1 MWDMSLW
8 GAKLLPCLHLTLLH
22 PGVVVIFVLRPLH
35 KTCNAFQA
43 TALECFRWLAVPSI
57 TLISSLVRLS
67 PRMFRMLDEV
77 GTWPE
82 TKFIT
87 CTRSLPGVEN
97 TSPDIYCFQFTFYLD
112 LWPAVGMYDLLM
124 FINENRLSVDFNR
137 FFTYVCNSFA
147 NKQSRICFTRW
158 KDTSYQGRRRSNNWE
173 VSRFIHKFPMSDVN
187 QNSWHLFPIFTSLLS
202 YLNRIP
208 NVESEL
214 LGRQQLIFHQISSS
228 TQR

>member
-1 MWDMSLW
+1 
-8 GAKLLPCLHLTLLH
+8 
-22 PGVVVIFVLRPLH
+22 
-35 KTCNAFQA
+35 
-43 TALECFRWLAVPSI
+43 
-57 TLISSLVRLS
+57 
-67 PRMFRMLDEV
+67 MLDEV

-137 FFTYVCNSFA
+137 FLTYVCNSFA

-158 KDTSYQGRRRSNNWE
+158 KDTSYQGRRRSNKWE